1 MDDDHEDENDPSNGI
16 IAQSLPPGPVPN
28 GVSDRQLPPAAAS
41 LSSLN
46 RSQHQSMRPMF
57 EVIAPHGVIVRE
69 KIETASREV
78 CTLPY
83 GSKVIVVDARRN
95 GEGAHRVCIK
105 HPGVQNSLGWITA
118 KKQERGETNVM
129 IKEITEEAS
138 HSHEPPGS
146 HHRLVTPLWAST
158 PPASARG
165 PSTGR
170 DLPGSSR
177 GSARGLGWS
186 ILQPWGAR
194 ATPSSA
200 SGSHSSLSDSRYL
213 ASARGYGS
221 ARASS
226 TGSLSAREIASARG
240 NPLSPSSVIFHSS
253 TPGTP
258 GFTRRQ
264 FIIDAAKTARE
275 AAEASF
281 RASRSGN
288 APGFFTGRSA
298 SSASSEEPKAP
309 RAAHSPKLS
318 SPNKAKRGGKVNSA
332 SLLITSA
339 ALEGIAVNLQQQAD
353 TLEKRF
359 GLEKTVAILLG
370 EVLSAR
376 NVKLAQMV
384 KQLAKNGEDPISK
397 MEFRQRVRKLLPK
410 VDTIKIDALFVEW
423 DKDGGG
429 SLDVDELKDAL
440 RQCCESAAKYAE
452 LSANARSKITR
463 LQERMAQAREA
474 AAAMAAVENANVEI
488 ERISAM
494 VNTSTEFRLG
504 TLLLQKASSLKMSDI
519 VRKWD
524 ANGDGKIDPDEFR
537 LNVKKLGLV
546 APNFEIDRLFRDLD
560 VDNGGDLDEDEV
572 KQGFR
577 DLMESASRDAARQ
590 KELRK
595 TLSALVSSAS
605 ALQAELRKRNQ
616 EEEAAAIQEEK
627 EEAARQAKVATSA
640 KVMANVTC

>member
-1 MDDDHEDENDPSNGI
+1 
-16 IAQSLPPGPVPN
+16 
-28 GVSDRQLPPAAAS
+28 
-41 LSSLN
+41 
-46 RSQHQSMRPMF
+46 
-57 EVIAPHGVIVRE
+57 
-69 KIETASREV
+69 
-78 CTLPY
+78 
-83 GSKVIVVDARRN
+83 
-95 GEGAHRVCIK
+95 
-105 HPGVQNSLGWITA
+105 
-118 KKQERGETNVM
+118 
-129 IKEITEEAS
+129 
-138 HSHEPPGS
+138 
-146 HHRLVTPLWAST
+146 
-158 PPASARG
+158 
-165 PSTGR
+165 
-170 DLPGSSR
+170 
-177 GSARGLGWS
+177 
-186 ILQPWGAR
+186 
-194 ATPSSA
+194 
-200 SGSHSSLSDSRYL
+200 
-213 ASARGYGS
+213 
-221 ARASS
+221 
-226 TGSLSAREIASARG
+226 
-240 NPLSPSSVIFHSS
+240 
-253 TPGTP
+253 
-258 GFTRRQ
+258 
-264 FIIDAAKTARE
+264 
-275 AAEASF
+275 
-281 RASRSGN
+281 
-288 APGFFTGRSA
+288 
-298 SSASSEEPKAP
+298 
-309 RAAHSPKLS
+309 
-318 SPNKAKRGGKVNSA
+318 VNSA

-353 TLEKRF
+353 TLEKGF

-384 KQLAKNGEDPISK
+384 KQLAKHGEDPISK

-463 LQERMAQAREA
+463 LQERTTQAREA

-546 APNFEIDRLFRDLD
+546 AHNFEIDRLFRDLD

-577 DLMESASRDAARQ
+577 DLMESASREAARQ

-616 EEEAAAIQEEK
+616 EEEAAAIQEDK
-627 EEAARQAKVATSA
+627 EEAARKAKVATSA

>member
-16 IAQSLPPGPVPN
+16 IAQSLPPAPVPN

-353 TLEKRF
+353 TLEKGF

-474 AAAMAAVENANVEI
+474 AAAMAAVENANAEI
-488 ERISAM
+488 ERISSS
-494 VNTSTEFRLG
+494 VNTSIEFRLG

-590 KELRK
+590 KELRQ
-595 TLSALVSSAS
+595 TLSALVSSAR

-616 EEEAAAIQEEK
+616 EEEAAANQEEK

-640 KVMANVTC
+640 KVTANVTC

>member
-16 IAQSLPPGPVPN
+16 IAQSLPPAPVPN

-226 TGSLSAREIASARG
+226 TGSLSSRG
-240 NPLSPSSVIFHSS
+240 NLLSPSSVIFHSS

-288 APGFFTGRSA
+288 APGCFTGRSA

-318 SPNKAKRGGKVNSA
+318 SPDKAKRGGKVNSA

-353 TLEKRF
+353 TLEKGF

-376 NVKLAQMV
+376 NVKLAQIV

-452 LSANARSKITR
+452 LSANARLKITR

-627 EEAARQAKVATSA
+627 EEAARKAKVATSA

>member
-16 IAQSLPPGPVPN
+16 ITQSLPPAPVPN

-226 TGSLSAREIASARG
+226 TGSLSARG
-240 NPLSPSSVIFHSS
+240 NLLSPSSVIFHSS

-288 APGFFTGRSA
+288 APGCFTGRSA

-318 SPNKAKRGGKVNSA
+318 SPDKAKRGGKVNSA

-353 TLEKRF
+353 TLEKGF

-376 NVKLAQMV
+376 NVKLAQIV

-627 EEAARQAKVATSA
+627 EEAARKAKVATSA